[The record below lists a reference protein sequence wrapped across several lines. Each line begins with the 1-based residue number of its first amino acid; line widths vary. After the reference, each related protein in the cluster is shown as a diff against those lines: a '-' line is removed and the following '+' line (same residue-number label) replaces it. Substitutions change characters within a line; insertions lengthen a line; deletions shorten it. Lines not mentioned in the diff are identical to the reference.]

1 MRFSLRD
8 KRIFWYALYVSK
20 TEKTETI
27 SGETVRL
34 GEYEITYT
42 SPGSWIGYVSIPR
55 GLATAQSGNA
65 EIREYGVD
73 TEYRKYMIV
82 EGEGIPSLAV
92 DSVLWLD
99 REPEMDTQTG
109 LPKENGNVPPDY
121 RVTRVAKAWGHTI
134 YEVKEY

>member
-27 SGETVRL
+27 SGEPVRL

-42 SPGSWIGYVSIPR
+42 SPGSWVGYVSIPR

-92 DSVLWLD
+92 DSVFWLD

-109 LPKENGNVPPDY
+109 VPKENGNVPPDY
-121 RVTRVAKAWGHTI
+121 RVTRVAKAWKHTI

>member
-8 KRIFWYALYVSK
+8 KKIFYYALYASK

-27 SGETVRL
+27 GGETVRL
-34 GEYEITYT
+34 GEYTITYVA
-42 SPGSWIGYVSIPR
+42 PQKWIGYVSIPR

-73 TEYRKYMIV
+73 TEYRRYIIV
-82 EGEGIPSLAV
+82 EEEGIPSVAV
-92 DSVLWLD
+92 DSVFWLD
-99 REPEMDTQTG
+99 REPEFDPQTG
-109 LPKENGNVPPDY
+109 LPKPNGNVPPDY
-121 RVTRVAKAWGHTI
+121 RVTRVANAWRHTI